1 MAKRP
6 INTIESST
14 EALNEEQ
21 RQQRIHNEVVRIA
34 NPEEEAEAD
43 EEEIDEGHDKAPQ
56 EEAPLQAAEAEAPQK
71 SKSLWRHITT
81 GGFLA
86 SSGAQQ
92 YYRYM
97 MVIAAMCF
105 ISIVITFMSLNYD
118 HEYRRKERL
127 VGVLRERAVLKNE
140 ERHRIA
146 AKDEVVRRLKEEFG
160 IEMIDLSQD
169 SRRITK

>member
-1 MAKRP
+1 MAKRFF
-6 INTIESST
+6 NRESST

-21 RQQRIHNEVVRIA
+21 RQQRIHNEVVRVA
-34 NPEEEAEAD
+34 TPEEEIS
-43 EEEIDEGHDKAPQ
+43 EEENEAEEAPQ
-56 EEAPLQAAEAEAPQK
+56 EEVAAAPTTEQEASQK

-97 MVIAAMCF
+97 IVIAAMCF

-146 AKDEVVRRLKEEFG
+146 AKDEVVRRLKDEFG
-160 IEMIDLSQD
+160 IEMIDLSKE